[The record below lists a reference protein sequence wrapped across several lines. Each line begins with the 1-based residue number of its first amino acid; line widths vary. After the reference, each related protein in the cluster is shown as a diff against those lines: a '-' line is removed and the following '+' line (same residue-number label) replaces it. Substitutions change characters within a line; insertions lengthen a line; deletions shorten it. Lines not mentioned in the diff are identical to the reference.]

1 MFTFTPTISK
11 RLITTVGLCA
21 TLSAIPLSAALAQ
34 TDAYPSRPIHLV
46 VPFPPGGGTDLI
58 GRAVAMQLAND
69 TGWTVVVDN
78 KGGAGGT
85 IGVDAAAKAKPD
97 GYTLVLGQTSNL
109 AIGPWLYKSLPYN
122 PKTDLT
128 PIGLVSVSPIAM
140 ATGANT
146 PYKTFA
152 DVVNASKE
160 KPGSITLGFSGNGTV
175 AHLSGTSIEKTSGIE
190 LTHIPYKGASQAMT
204 DLIGGGIDLYM
215 SSIPTLLNQI
225 RAGQLRAI
233 AVTSPERAPEL
244 PDTPSLSES
253 GYKDFDLQSW
263 WGILAPAGVPA
274 DVVETVNKAL
284 NQALQNPELIEK
296 LQASGG
302 QVLGGTPEQ
311 FQTYLDQEIER
322 WGTLVKESGV
332 TMQ

>member
-1 MFTFTPTISK
+1 M
-11 RLITTVGLCA
+11 
-21 TLSAIPLSAALAQ
+21 
-34 TDAYPSRPIHLV
+34 
-46 VPFPPGGGTDLI
+46 
-58 GRAVAMQLAND
+58 
-69 TGWTVVVDN
+69 
-78 KGGAGGT
+78 
-85 IGVDAAAKAKPD
+85 
-97 GYTLVLGQTSNL
+97 
-109 AIGPWLYKSLPYN
+109 
-122 PKTDLT
+122 
-128 PIGLVSVSPIAM
+128 
-140 ATGANT
+140 
-146 PYKTFA
+146 
-152 DVVNASKE
+152 
-160 KPGSITLGFSGNGTV
+160 